1 LRSFRVPDN
10 LGRIVNDDSKQW
22 SKLLQSIAKGV
33 VIPIIG
39 RDLLRIEIDG
49 KSQLLYEYLAQRL
62 ARELEVEDCG
72 PCSSIDQVVAAYLN
86 ASRRNSRDDVNV
98 KTFEILAEIQ
108 GQTAVPEPLQK
119 LVTIEP
125 LRLFV
130 TTTVD
135 SFLAK
140 ALRAPADH
148 VFAYAPNS
156 TLCDIPRD
164 YARSPH
170 RVVFHLFGKISGI
183 PDSAL
188 IDEETLEFIWKLHE
202 ESMSGRLAN
211 LFDELRTKRLLLI
224 GNAHPDWLARF
235 FVRLSRRERLYSG
248 NEAREFVADGAV
260 VADSH
265 LRDFLENFSPQ
276 TKSFGVANPIE
287 FVDQLAEKWAAFA
300 EKPAA
305 TEVHASFVTQKP
317 PAVFVSY
324 ASQDVQSVERLQNSL
339 GNAGLDVWFDKGRLG
354 SGDPWWP
361 VIEQNIASCD
371 VFVPVISANTN
382 KRDEGIFIREWNRAL
397 ERLRD
402 MDRATARLIHP
413 VIIDDT
419 PENAVSF
426 SGFREFH
433 YTRAEGGDAK
443 PEFVKTLTDIV
454 RERRLKAAAQ

>member
-1 LRSFRVPDN
+1 M
-10 LGRIVNDDSKQW
+10 NDDSKQW

-33 VIPIIG
+33 VIPIVG
-39 RDLLRIEIDG
+39 RDLLRVEIDG
-49 KSQLLYEYLAQRL
+49 RARLVYEYLAERL
-62 ARELEVEDCG
+62 AAELEVECEAG
-72 PCSSIDQVVAAYLN
+72 ASMDQVVAAYLN

-98 KTFEILAEIQ
+98 KTFEILNQLRDAH
-108 GQTAVPEPLQK
+108 GRVPVPEPLRK
-119 LVTIEP
+119 LATIEP
-125 LRLFV
+125 LRLFLS
-130 TTTVD
+130 TTVD
-135 SFLAK
+135 SLLAK
-140 ALRAPADH
+140 ALGSPADH

-156 TLCDIPRD
+156 VLTDIPRD

-170 RVVFHLFGKISGI
+170 RVVFHLFGRISGI

-235 FVRLSRRERLYSG
+235 FVRLSRRDRLYSG

-260 VADSH
+260 VADIH

-287 FVDQLAEKWAAFA
+287 FVDQLAEKWDAFPDKPDAA
-300 EKPAA
+300 P
-305 TEVHASFVTQKP
+305 EVHASVISTKP

-324 ASQDVQSVERLQNSL
+324 ASQDVQAVERLQGSL
-339 GNAGLDVWFDKGRLG
+339 GKAGLDVWFDKGRLG

-382 KRDEGIFIREWNRAL
+382 RRDEGIFIREWNRAL

-413 VIIDDT
+413 VIVDDT
-419 PENAVSF
+419 PESAVSF
-426 SGFREFH
+426 SGFRDFH
-433 YTRAEGGDAK
+433 YNRAAGGEPTPD
-443 PEFVKTLTDIV
+443 FIKTLTDIV

>member
-1 LRSFRVPDN
+1 LRNFAVPDN
-10 LGRIVNDDSKQW
+10 LARSVNDDSKQW

-33 VIPIIG
+33 VIPIVG
-39 RDLLRIEIDG
+39 RDLLRVEIEG
-49 KSQLLYEYLAQRL
+49 KSQLLYEHLAERL
-62 ARELEVEDCG
+62 AKELEVDDCG
-72 PCSSIDQVVAAYLN
+72 PCSSIDQVVASYLN

-98 KTFEILAEIQ
+98 KTFEILSEL
-108 GQTAVPEPLQK
+108 GQIPIPEPLRK
-119 LVTIEP
+119 LTTIEP

-130 TTTVD
+130 STTVD
-135 SFLAK
+135 SLLAK
-140 ALRAPADH
+140 ALGTPADH

-156 TLCDIPRD
+156 TLADIPRD

-170 RVVFHLFGKISGI
+170 RIVFHLFGKISGI

-188 IDEETLEFIWKLHE
+188 IDEEILEFIWKLHE

-235 FVRLSRRERLYSG
+235 FVRLSRRDRLYSG
-248 NEAREFVADGAV
+248 NEAREFVADGV
-260 VADSH
+260 VVSDLH

-276 TKSFGVANPIE
+276 TKSFGVANPVE
-287 FVDQLAEKWAAFA
+287 FVDQLAEKWDAFA

-305 TEVHASFVTQKP
+305 TEVHASFTSQKP

-324 ASQDVQSVERLQNSL
+324 ASQDVQSVERLQSSL
-339 GNAGLDVWFDKGRLG
+339 GEAGLDVWFDKGRLG

-433 YTRAEGGDAK
+433 YTRATGGEAK
-443 PEFVKTLTDIV
+443 PEFIKALTDIV
-454 RERRLKAAAQ
+454 RERRLKAATQ

>member
-1 LRSFRVPDN
+1 M
-10 LGRIVNDDSKQW
+10 NDDSKQW

-33 VIPIIG
+33 VIPIVG
-39 RDLLRIEIDG
+39 RDLLRVEIEG
-49 KSQLLYEYLAQRL
+49 QSQLLYEYLAKRL

-86 ASRRNSRDDVNV
+86 QSRRNSRDDVNV
-98 KTFEILAEIQ
+98 KTFEILTELQ
-108 GQTAVPEPLQK
+108 GQVGVPEPLKK
-119 LVTIEP
+119 LATIEP
-125 LRLFV
+125 FRLFV
-130 TTTVD
+130 STTVD
-135 SFLAK
+135 SLLAT
-140 ALRAPADH
+140 ALSAPNDH

-170 RVVFHLFGKISGI
+170 RIVFHLFGKISGI

-235 FVRLSRRERLYSG
+235 FVRLNRRERLYAG
-248 NEAREFVADGAV
+248 NEAREFVADGV
-260 VADSH
+260 VVSDAH

-276 TKSFGVANPIE
+276 TKSFGVASPVE
-287 FVDQLAEKWAAFA
+287 FVDQLAEKWHAFG

-305 TEVHASFVTQKP
+305 AAPNEVHASYTTQKP

-324 ASQDVQSVERLQNSL
+324 ASQDVQSVERLQSSL

-361 VIEQNIASCD
+361 VIEQNIATCD

-433 YTRAEGGDAK
+433 YTRAAGGDAR
-443 PEFVKTLTDIV
+443 PEFIKALTDIV